1 MKILKEN
8 VIKVLKVKPHEHPEV
23 CMLKN
28 TLEAMQEAVGG
39 YIDILGLDDNV
50 CILLNDEGNLIGLVD
65 NRRISSDI

>member
-1 MKILKEN
+1 MKEN

-50 CILLNDEGNLIGLVD
+50 CMHPIE
-65 NRRISSDI
+65 